1 MSVCINIRNAPESL
15 LDFRY
20 GKNHLN
26 YERVSFPMSTD
37 FNAALQ
43 RNSSQ
48 MNDYKTSNRN
58 YQLYYFMKI
67 VFTTMPKFASDE
79 FKRRVLLPTLK
90 VSMTNLMGPTVPIR
104 LGEKALSKSIMF
116 MNYFKYPYI

>member
-67 VFTTMPKFASDE
+67 VFTTKHIMDSQM
-79 FKRRVLLPTLK
+79 RRT
-90 VSMTNLMGPTVPIR
+90 I
-104 LGEKALSKSIMF
+104 SIMQLASYFIEF
-116 MNYFKYPYI
+116 MRYFCVWVVVYA